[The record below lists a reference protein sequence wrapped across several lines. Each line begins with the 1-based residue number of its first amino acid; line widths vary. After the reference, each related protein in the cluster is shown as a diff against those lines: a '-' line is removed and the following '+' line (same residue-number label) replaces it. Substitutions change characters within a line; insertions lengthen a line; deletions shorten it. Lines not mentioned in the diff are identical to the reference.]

1 MITHSSNFGMRMKR
15 GGLARCMGPRKRLVR
30 AEYAVI
36 CGDGWPANS
45 ARTRDPIVAYRW
57 LRAAR
62 AADWPG
68 ASQRWLGV
76 RQLGQQRWRRHGP
89 ALRVPELTCERVAG
103 DPAQLFGEELAGGG
117 PCGPCGP
124 CGSESGSGSG
134 EVSVRRARLRVAS
147 LLGCRGLD
155 GAATAS
161 LLPGYE
167 GFFPSVDVGV
177 ARMLQARLGGQHLP
191 WLRRVDLPALLRDLI
206 AGAAI
211 WTLRERGDQRW
222 PAGVHIFTARSH
234 RACRR
239 DGREVRREGRAL

>member
-1 MITHSSNFGMRMKR
+1 MITHNKRFGMRMKR
-15 GGLARCMGPRKRLVR
+15 GGLARCMGPRRRLVR
-30 AEYAVI
+30 AEYAVF

-89 ALRVPELTCERVAG
+89 ALRVPELTGEPVAG
-103 DPAQLFGEELAGGG
+103 DPTQVLGGL
-117 PCGPCGP
+117 
-124 CGSESGSGSG
+124 GSGAGSG
-134 EVSVRRARLRVAS
+134 PGVGSGCGVVSVRRARLRVAS

-206 AGAAI
+206 ASAAI

-239 DGREVRREGRAL
+239 REGSET

>member
-1 MITHSSNFGMRMKR
+1 M
-15 GGLARCMGPRKRLVR
+15 R
-30 AEYAVI
+30 AEYAVF
-36 CGDGWPANS
+36 CGDGWPANN

-89 ALRVPELTCERVAG
+89 ALRVPELT
-103 DPAQLFGEELAGGG
+103 GE
-117 PCGPCGP
+117 PV
-124 CGSESGSGSG
+124 ESGSGCG

-239 DGREVRREGRAL
+239 DGPDGAVRGEGRAR